1 MRKVLLKLSL
11 LFIMLGLK
19 SQATVFFVQHHS
31 DGLFPSPQ
39 FTGSLRECITLANS
53 GTPASPDIIIDTVTT
68 SSSITLVAQLP
79 NITTSVIINGVG
91 VMSLGQEIGFEP
103 ISDALYGWGWNSNP
117 ERQRYLTRMN
127 AAQEALCVFHSNAE
141 LVIV

>member
-1 MRKVLLKLSL
+1 MNMRKVLLKLSL

-79 NITTSVIINGVG
+79 NITTSVIING
-91 VMSLGQEIGFEP
+91 
-103 ISDALYGWGWNSNP
+103 ANSSAGI
-117 ERQRYLTRMN
+117 LTVKAFN
-127 AAQEALCVFHSNAE
+127 SFAFNIFNKFH
-141 LVIV
+141 